1 MLEHRILLVQLR
13 TASDVQGIFDGED
26 GTPLGFVRWFAEGSG
41 SWWLPFGRCLLA
53 VHEREDEPLLF
64 TLHRG
69 WSLLPRRE
77 VHDADGQLVGS
88 ILGRVI
94 HDRYSRPVAAFGEG
108 VFRNA
113 YQRVLGE
120 LNATAEGWRLLFSN
134 DLAGE
139 PFVKMLL
146 LAATLS
152 FAMNV

>member
-1 MLEHRILLVQLR
+1 MLEHRILLVQPR
-13 TASDVQGIFDGED
+13 TTSDVQPIVDGDD
-26 GTPLGFVRWFAEGSG
+26 GAPLGFVRWSPETTGG
-41 SWWLPFGRCLLA
+41 WWLPFGRCLLA

-64 TLHRG
+64 TLHRA

-77 VHDADGQLVGS
+77 VHDADGQLVGTL
-88 ILGRVI
+88 LGRVI

-108 VFRNA
+108 IFRNA
-113 YQRVLGE
+113 YKRVLGE
-120 LNATAEGWRLLFSN
+120 LHATAEGWRLAFSN

-152 FAMNV
+152 FELDV